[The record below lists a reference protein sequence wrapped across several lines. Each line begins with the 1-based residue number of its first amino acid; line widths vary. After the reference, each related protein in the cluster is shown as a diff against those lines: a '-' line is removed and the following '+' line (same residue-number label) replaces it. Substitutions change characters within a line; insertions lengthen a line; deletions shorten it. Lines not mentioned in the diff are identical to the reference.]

1 MPLLLC
7 AVRVGFRSAPEPLAW
22 KNQHDEERV
31 RERKVT
37 AAQLTGVHTSVA
49 VARESRSVAEGDE
62 EVSGGAPGREGGGER
77 RNGDWLFARLRPS
90 RRPKRK
96 ERIVAWCQ
104 TTGWYQI
111 DPSNLRKVFNRLLA

>member
-1 MPLLLC
+1 MPSVSGFG
-7 AVRVGFRSAPEPLAW
+7 VRRNPSRGKISTMKNARASARS
-22 KNQHDEERV
+22 
-31 RERKVT
+31 T

-49 VARESRSVAEGDE
+49 VVRESRSVAEGDE
-62 EVSGGAPGREGGGER
+62 EVSGGAPGRGGDGER

-96 ERIVAWCQ
+96 ERIVAWCY

-111 DPSNLRKVFNRLLA
+111 DPSNLPKVFNRLLA